1 MRSNKKRRRAG
12 LAVAT
17 GIFVC
22 LVAAGGAVAAKK
34 AESPPEVTHDGLH
47 LVPGTEMAAVW
58 VKPGADFSGYD
69 RIMLLDA
76 YVAFRKGWERDQRR
90 GSIHKV
96 TSRDV
101 ERIKRETAAL
111 FREVFVEELDTKGGY
126 PVVDSAETDVL
137 LLRPGIID
145 LDVTAPDLNTT
156 SRSYN
161 FAASAGAATL
171 YLEFYDSVSGEIL
184 ARAVDRKAARDRGNF
199 MQWSNKVTNLN
210 AAKEILRGWA
220 GILRSRLDEIHAEG
234 AAEEPDGE

>member
-1 MRSNKKRRRAG
+1 MKRTLCKLSGSAA
-12 LAVAT
+12 L
-17 GIFVC
+17 GI
-22 LVAAGGAVAAKK
+22 LLGSLAAGPVGAAAD
-34 AESPPEVTHDGLH
+34 EVPQITHDGLH
-47 LVPGTEMAAVW
+47 LVPNTKLAVAW

-69 RIMLLDA
+69 KIMILDA

-184 ARAVDRKAARDRGNF
+184 ARVLDRKAARDRGNF